1 MAPMS
6 LEQILSLGIKPETKQ
21 ILIVKGVIAP
31 QAAYAPI
38 AKSIV
43 LVDTPGATSANPANF
58 SFKHRRR
65 PLYPLE
71 PEAEY

>member
-1 MAPMS
+1 VVAPR
-6 LEQILSLGIKPETKQ
+6 
-21 ILIVKGVIAP
+21 
-31 QAAYAPI
+31 AAYSPI

-43 LVDTPGATSANPANF
+43 PVDTPGATSNNPANF
-58 SFKHRRR
+58 NFRNRRR